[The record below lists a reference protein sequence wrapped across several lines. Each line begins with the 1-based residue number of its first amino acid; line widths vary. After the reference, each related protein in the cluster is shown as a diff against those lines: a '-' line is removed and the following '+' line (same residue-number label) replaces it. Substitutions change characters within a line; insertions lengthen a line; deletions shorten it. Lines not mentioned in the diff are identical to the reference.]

1 MFLISISFKGIFH
14 TTQLVGM
21 SSTHTS
27 HLVVPEVG
35 FIRSLV
41 RPSDSYIAKQVLC
54 TGKVLGVCFKV
65 EDTLEESRLGLAY
78 GLL

>member
-1 MFLISISFKGIFH
+1 M
-14 TTQLVGM
+14 GM
-21 SSTHTS
+21 PSTHTS
-27 HLVVPEVG
+27 HLVVWEVG

-41 RPSDSYIAKQVLC
+41 GPSDNYIAKQVVC
-54 TGKVLGVCFKV
+54 TEKVLGVCFKV